1 MVGVCSA
8 SGMVRGSV
16 WMSSAGFSVVEASAV
31 AFASTAFGEASASV
45 SSMARSAGVGA
56 LHAKSL
62 RFGFSTV
69 AGSYAGGTVSYA
81 GVAGAD
87 GTGADD
93 GAVSGSAVDAVM
105 GSVGV
110 FVSVSSRVRPMRALT
125 LSSRSPAMMTIRWVA
140 YSIATGGM
148 LMMVAGAHAGS
159 SSPLLMRACNA
170 LPPIEQ
176 PENRTSPAHGYQP
189 PRMWPFLKPHVAHVH
204 NRIVPSTQTGPPQLR
219 YGLMPQ
225 ETNTRRN
232 ASKLRMKAIRPMT
245 SPAVMPG
252 HILTLVRSVS
262 GLVLLLVSFMVSFLP
277 VCQRRPCGAC
287 AFPARARPGVR
298 RSSVS
303 VLEFGEVEFPGFV
316 LAVVLD
322 AFDGFAD
329 EHDHFEE
336 HVVFVVVAVVQVVGL
351 DVVKA

>member
-1 MVGVCSA
+1 
-8 SGMVRGSV
+8 
-16 WMSSAGFSVVEASAV
+16 MSSAGFSVVEASAV

-81 GVAGAD
+81 GVAGAG